1 MRKPVA
7 PTETLVQE
15 LSPGAKTFG
24 ECKSHWAGC
33 EVRCR
38 RPTSKA
44 NTAMLVNDFE
54 ADEKEQEL

>member
-24 ECKSHWAGC
+24 ECKSHWADC
-33 EVRCR
+33 EVRCGR
-38 RPTSKA
+38 ARSKA
-44 NTAMLVNDFE
+44 NTAMFVNNFE
-54 ADEKEQEL
+54 AEEKE